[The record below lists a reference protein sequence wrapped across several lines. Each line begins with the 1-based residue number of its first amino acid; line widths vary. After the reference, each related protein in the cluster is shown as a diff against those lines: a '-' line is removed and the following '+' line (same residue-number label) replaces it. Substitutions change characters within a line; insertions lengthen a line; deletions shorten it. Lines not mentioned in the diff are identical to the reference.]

1 MRIVVFGLGMLLG
14 LCPFTTAA
22 GSEVVFDGHT
32 SSLSVGRSCEILRD
46 ERASM
51 TWKQAM
57 LSKAY
62 QPSDQNVPN
71 LGISSSA
78 YWLKFTVRNTSADDR
93 MFLTVDHPE
102 IDELDLYLVFPQ
114 RMVVLAKAG
123 QARPPHAAPG
133 SPKEYAFNLDIPT
146 STSATILLRARSNK
160 QLQIPL
166 HLTSVQEFHLVRAL
180 KYLAVGGYVGIM
192 LVLALYNLFVFFSTR
207 DASYLIYVLY
217 ILCITLAQLT
227 FFGIGQFYLWPEL
240 TWWSQRASVMLTLL
254 SALAASTFMRSF
266 INTRSYAPGLDK
278 WLPAWYGFLSLT
290 AVVYAFVDPLLGYQ
304 LDQVATGAFA
314 TYMFATAMASYRNGS
329 RPAVFFL
336 LAWSMFLVG
345 VVLYVMKDADLL
357 PYTTMSVYTMPI
369 GSALE
374 GILLSFGLAD
384 RINILRREKEQSQE
398 QALAISIENERII
411 REQNVLLEEKVE
423 QRTHDLRESNEHL
436 KRTQTQL
443 VNAEKMASLG
453 QLTAGIAH
461 EINNPINFIT
471 SNIQPLRR
479 NITEIVEVMQ
489 EYRAMRP
496 EEAGEKLRQLKERER
511 QLGIGESID
520 ELDDIIGS
528 ISEGS
533 KRTAEIVRGLRNFS
547 RLDEDDLKESDLRE
561 GINSTL
567 ALLAP
572 QFRDKVEIKAELGD
586 LPLVECFP
594 GKINQVLMNLLT
606 NAIQASLARTDGITP
621 KVEVTVGFEDHTVQ
635 VVIADNGIGM
645 SAETQ
650 ARMFDPFFTTK
661 PVGEGTG
668 LGLAIVYGII
678 QDHHGDIQV
687 DSVLGEGTS
696 VRISLPIRHTQDNKQ
711 RA

>member
-78 YWLKFTVRNTSADDR
+78 YWLMFTVRNTSADDR

-290 AVVYAFVDPLLGYQ
+290 AVVYAFVDPLFGYQ

-423 QRTHDLRESNEHL
+423 QRTHDLHESNEHL

>member
-1 MRIVVFGLGMLLG
+1 MRIAVFGLGISLG
-14 LCPFTTAA
+14 LSTFTTAA
-22 GSEVVFDGHT
+22 GSQVVFDGRT
-32 SSLSVGRSCEILRD
+32 PALSVGHSCEILRD
-46 ERASM
+46 EQASM
-51 TWKQAM
+51 TWKEAM
-57 LSKAY
+57 VSKDY
-62 QPSDQNVPN
+62 KPSDQKVPN
-71 LGISSSA
+71 LGISPAA
-78 YWLKFTVRNTSADDR
+78 YWLKFNVLNTSADDR

-102 IDELDLYLVFPQ
+102 IDELDVYLVFPQ

-133 SPKEYAFNLDIPT
+133 SPKEYAFNLDIPS

-166 HLTSVQEFHLVRAL
+166 RLTSVQEFHLIRAF

-207 DASYLIYVLY
+207 DTSYLIYVFY

-240 TWWSQRASVMLTLL
+240 TWWSQRASVMFTLL

-266 INTRSYAPGLDK
+266 INTAQYAPRFDK
-278 WLPAWYGFLSLT
+278 WLPAWYGFLSFT

-329 RPAVFFL
+329 RPAAFFL

-345 VVLYVMKDADLL
+345 VVIYVMKDADIL

-369 GSALE
+369 GSAIE

-398 QALAISIENERII
+398 QALAVSLENERII

-489 EYRAMRP
+489 EYRAMRA
-496 EEAGEKLRQLKERER
+496 EEANEKLAKLKERER
-511 QLGIGESID
+511 QLGIGDSID

-547 RLDEDDLKESDLRE
+547 RLDEDDLKDSDLRE
-561 GINSTL
+561 GINNTL

-594 GKINQVLMNLLT
+594 GKINQVFMNILT
-606 NAIQASLARTDGITP
+606 NAIQATLARTDEIPP
-621 KVEVTVGFEDHTVQ
+621 KVEITVGADDHTAH

-645 SAETQ
+645 TKETQ

-678 QDHHGDIQV
+678 QDHHGEIQV

>member
-78 YWLKFTVRNTSADDR
+78 YWLMFTVRNTSADDR